1 MHNEKN
7 HLHDDRIGGRFNG
20 KAVLKLIQN
29 DIKKKP
35 IEIIRTLRKEKL
47 LLQKKTCQF
56 QIKNKKKDLSNREHG
71 LS

>member
-1 MHNEKN
+1 MGVKKLFRCRNFPKCPYRLQVYYPSCSTDVVIMHNEKN

-35 IEIIRTLRKEKL
+35 IEII
-47 LLQKKTCQF
+47 
-56 QIKNKKKDLSNREHG
+56 
-71 LS
+71 